1 MLKIYRSYWGDYDAT
16 SQKLA
21 QYDCFIMPSLGK
33 KIITV
38 SNANQG
44 FATLKGSVQKLGS
57 NYANAS
63 LCLFKKT
70 TRELLWE
77 IKPNKDGSY
86 QFRNLATDMPCFIV
100 AFDNNQQYNAVIQD
114 NVIPK

>member
-1 MLKIYRSYWGDYDAT
+1 MIRLVRIYLGNYKASPKHLE
-16 SQKLA
+16 QKKVNRVVL
-21 QYDCFIMPSLGK
+21 PKKSLT
-33 KIITV
+33 IL
-38 SNANQG
+38 NANQG